1 MKTLLNI
8 IIATCMIAL
17 VIIQSGCRKDGG
29 NTEYPDVTANP
40 DTING
45 RLKYWRTDTTVNQIV
60 NWPYGTAVIKAIVA
74 NSDEIA
80 VGTVNA
86 DGTFSLILPATVSGF
101 SFNSLAEVA
110 TLQGGTIKAT
120 PETVRFQGSTS
131 FKVEYTQSGKAK
143 SFEVGLHTFKT
154 DLSVEKTYYY
164 NFYDSDGTFKGTGSG
179 TYANTFN
186 WTFTKGWGCV
196 ETSLKSNASTAINSI
211 TVSNPVQNA
220 VWVNY

>member
-8 IIATCMIAL
+8 IIASTLITF
-17 VIIQSGCRKDGG
+17 VIIQNGCRKDGG
-29 NTEYPDVTANP
+29 NTEYPDVTANT

-45 RLKYWRTDTTVNQIV
+45 TLKCWRTDTTVSQII
-60 NWPYGTAVIKAIVA
+60 NWHFGIAVIKAMVA
-74 NSDEIA
+74 GSDEIA

-86 DGTFSLILPATVSGF
+86 DGTFSLILPATVSGIY
-101 SFNSLAEVA
+101 FNSLAEIA
-110 TLQGGTIKAT
+110 SLQGGSIKAT

-131 FKVEYTQSGKAK
+131 FKVEYTESGKAK

-186 WTFTKGWGCV
+186 WTFTKGWGLV
-196 ETSLKSNASTAINSI
+196 ETSFKSNTSTAINSV
-211 TVSNPVQNA
+211 TVSSPTQNA
-220 VWVNY
+220 IWIN

>member
-1 MKTLLNI
+1 MKTLLKI
-8 IIATCMIAL
+8 IIASSLIAL

-29 NTEYPDVTANP
+29 NTEYPDVTANT

-45 RLKYWRTDTTVNQIV
+45 TLKYWRTDTTVSQII
-60 NWPYGTAVIKAIVA
+60 NWPYGTAVIKAMVA
-74 NSDEIA
+74 GSDEIA

-101 SFNSLAEVA
+101 YFNSLAEIA
-110 TLQGGTIKAT
+110 AQQGGTIKAT

-131 FKVEYTQSGKAK
+131 FKVEYTEGGKAK

-186 WTFTKGWGCV
+186 WTFTKGWGLV
-196 ETSLKSNASTAINSI
+196 ETSFKSNTSTAINSVTI
-211 TVSNPVQNA
+211 GSPAQNA
-220 VWVNY
+220 IWVNY